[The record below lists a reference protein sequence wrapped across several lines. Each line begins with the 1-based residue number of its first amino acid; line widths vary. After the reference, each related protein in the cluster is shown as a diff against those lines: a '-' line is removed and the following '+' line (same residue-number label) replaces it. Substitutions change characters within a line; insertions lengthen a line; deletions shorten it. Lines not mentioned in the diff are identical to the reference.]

1 MAIKI
6 QYRRDTG
13 ANWSANNPVL
23 LEGEVGLNTDTKT
36 FKIGDGTSAW
46 NSMDYAIGDYNTL
59 VNKPSTFTPTTENVQ
74 DIVGGMVSGNSESG
88 VTAVYQDSDGTL
100 DFNVNDPVISLTGPV
115 TGAATMTNLGNV
127 SIATSIPDPVIT
139 LAGPVT
145 GSATMTNLGN
155 VTINTNIPDPVIT
168 LTGPVTGSATMTNLG
183 NVSISTN
190 IPDPVITLAG
200 EVTGSATMTNLG
212 NVTINTT
219 IPNTGVAAG
228 SYGSGSAIP
237 TFTVNANGSL
247 TAGGTTA
254 LSLSYN
260 GTSGVLTA
268 GGSTVDLNTG
278 SSDSPTHNE
287 IYHNGWIRSN
297 NTNGH
302 YWSANGWHMH
312 SVDGDDFRMRGGS
325 GSCGIQLTVADATP
339 RGYLY
344 ANTSNEIGFLNSAR
358 SWSLRMDNSKN
369 CYVWG
374 NVTAY
379 SDRRHKKHIH
389 TIENGLDKVN
399 ELRGVNFTRVETGE
413 EHQGVIAQ
421 EVQKVLPEVVHTDSQ
436 GYMSVAYGNIVGV
449 LIEAVKELSAKVDA
463 LENKDKGE

>member
-23 LEGEVGLNTDTKT
+23 LEGEVGLNTDTKA
-36 FKIGDGTSAW
+36 FKIGDGASTW
-46 NSMDYAIGDYNTL
+46 NTMDYAIGDWNTL

-74 DIVGGMVSGNSESG
+74 DIVGGMVIGNSESG
-88 VTAVYQDSDGTL
+88 ISAVYQDADGTI
-100 DFNVNDPVISLTGPV
+100 DFNVNDPVIS
-115 TGAATMTNLGNV
+115 
-127 SIATSIPDPVIT
+127 
-139 LAGPVT
+139 
-145 GSATMTNLGN
+145 
-155 VTINTNIPDPVIT
+155 

-183 NVSISTN
+183 NVSIATS

-219 IPNTGVAAG
+219 FPNTGVAVG
-228 SYGSGSAIP
+228 SYGSGTAIP

-247 TAGGTTA
+247 TAAGTTA

-260 GTSGVLTA
+260 GTSGVLSA
-268 GGSTVDLNTG
+268 GGATVDLNTG
-278 SSDSPTHNE
+278 TADSPTHQE
-287 IYHNGWIRSN
+287 IYHNGWVRSN

-302 YWSANGWHMH
+302 YFSNGWHMYP
-312 SVDGDDFRMRGGS
+312 SNAQDFRMRTGS
-325 GSCGIQLTVADATP
+325 GSGGIVGTCADTTA
-339 RGYLY
+339 RGYVHWT
-344 ANTSNEIGFLNSAR
+344 TSNEIGFLNSAR

-436 GYMSVAYGNIVGV
+436 GYMSVAYGNMVGV

-463 LENKDKGE
+463 LENKFKTGE

>member
-1 MAIKI
+1 
-6 QYRRDTG
+6 
-13 ANWSANNPVL
+13 
-23 LEGEVGLNTDTKT
+23 
-36 FKIGDGTSAW
+36 
-46 NSMDYAIGDYNTL
+46 
-59 VNKPSTFTPTTENVQ
+59 
-74 DIVGGMVSGNSESG
+74 MVIGNSESG
-88 VTAVYQDSDGTL
+88 ISAVYQDADGTI
-100 DFNVNDPVISLTGPV
+100 DFNVNDPVIS
-115 TGAATMTNLGNV
+115 
-127 SIATSIPDPVIT
+127 
-139 LAGPVT
+139 
-145 GSATMTNLGN
+145 
-155 VTINTNIPDPVIT
+155 

-183 NVSISTN
+183 NVSIATS

-219 IPNTGVAAG
+219 FPNTGVAVG
-228 SYGSGSAIP
+228 SYGSGTAIP

-247 TAGGTTA
+247 TAAGTTA

-260 GTSGVLTA
+260 GTSGVLSA
-268 GGSTVDLNTG
+268 GGATVDLNTG
-278 SSDSPTHNE
+278 TADSPTHQE
-287 IYHNGWIRSN
+287 IYHNGWVRSN

-302 YWSANGWHMH
+302 YFSNGWHMYP
-312 SVDGDDFRMRGGS
+312 SNAQDFRMRTGS
-325 GSCGIQLTVADATP
+325 GSGGIVGTCADTTA
-339 RGYLY
+339 RGYVHWT
-344 ANTSNEIGFLNSAR
+344 TSNEIGFLNSAR

-436 GYMSVAYGNIVGV
+436 GYMSVAYGNMVGV

-463 LENKDKGE
+463 LENKFKTGE

>member
-13 ANWSANNPVL
+13 ANWTANNPVL
-23 LEGEVGLNTDTKT
+23 LEGEVGLDTDNYK
-36 FKIGDGTSAW
+36 FKIGTGVATW
-46 NSMDYAIGDYNTL
+46 NSLAYSIGDWNTL
-59 VNKPSTFTPTTENVQ
+59 TNKPSTFTPTTENVQ
-74 DIVGGMVSGNSESG
+74 DIVGAMVSGNSESG
-88 VTAVYQDSDGTL
+88 VSAVYQDSDGTL

-115 TGAATMTNLGNV
+115 TGSATMTNLGNV
-127 SIATSIPDPVIT
+127 SIATS
-139 LAGPVT
+139 
-145 GSATMTNLGN
+145 
-155 VTINTNIPDPVIT
+155 IPDPVIT

-183 NVSISTN
+183 NVSIATN
-190 IPDPVITLAG
+190 IPDPVITLSG
-200 EVTGSATMTNLG
+200 EITGSAVMTNLG
-212 NVTINTT
+212 NVNINTT
-219 IPNTGVAAG
+219 IPNTGVTAG

-237 TFTVNANGSL
+237 TFTVNANGML
-247 TAGGTTA
+247 TVAGTAA

-260 GTSGVLTA
+260 GTSGVLSA
-268 GGSTVDLNTG
+268 GGSTVDLGTG
-278 SSDSPTHNE
+278 TADDITHQE
-287 IYHNGWIRSN
+287 IYHNGWVRSNN

-302 YWSANGWHMH
+302 YWTGGWHIH
-312 SVDGDDFRMRGGS
+312 PVDAADMRLRTGAGNGGI
-325 GSCGIQLTVADATP
+325 CGTVADNTA
-339 RGYLY
+339 RGYVHW
-344 ANTSNEIGFLNSAR
+344 TTGNEIGFLNSAR
-358 SWSLRMDNSKN
+358 SWSLRMDNNKN

-379 SDRRHKKHIH
+379 SDRRHKKGIN

-399 ELRGVNFTRVETGE
+399 ELRGVNFTRRETGE

-436 GYMSVAYGNIVGV
+436 GFMSVAYGNMVGV